1 MRKHWLDNVSI
12 ELFRAA
18 LQKDQLLVG
27 TSDTII
33 GFLATLTEKSKK
45 FLDETKKRVDKPYI
59 ILIGSLEKL
68 DFFVDPQ
75 ESARVRPLLAA
86 CWPGPLTVI
95 FKAKKELPAW
105 MKSPEGTIAIRVPAH
120 AGLQK
125 LLSRVIGLF
134 STSANISGRQ
144 VPTTVAALDP
154 EILKRVAYV
163 ITDEPVD
170 VAAVPEQKKPSTII
184 DCTGPEI
191 KVIREGAYSMVQLQ
205 ERSSLGFK

>member
-1 MRKHWLDNVSI
+1 MRKHWLGDVSI

-18 LQKDQLLVG
+18 LQKDKLLVG
-27 TSDTII
+27 ASDTIL
-33 GFLATLTEKSKK
+33 GFLAAVTEKSKT

-95 FKAKKELPAW
+95 FKAKKELPAF
-105 MKSPEGTIAIRVPAH
+105 MKSLEGTIAIRVPDH

-125 LLSRVIGLF
+125 LLVHFPGLF
-134 STSANISGRQ
+134 STSANISGRP
-144 VPTTVAALDP
+144 VPTTVADFDP
-154 EILKRVAYV
+154 EILKRVTYV
-163 ITDEPVD
+163 ITEEGVG
-170 VAAVPEQKKPSTII
+170 VESVQKKAPSTII

-191 KVIREGAYSMVQLQ
+191 KVIREGAYSIAQL
-205 ERSSLGFK
+205 RRYVPSL

>member
-1 MRKHWLDNVSI
+1 MRKHWLDDVSI
-12 ELFRAA
+12 ELFSAA

-33 GFLATLTEKSKK
+33 GFLAALTEKSKT

-75 ESARVRPLLAA
+75 KSARVRPLLAA

-125 LLSRVIGLF
+125 LLSHVVGLF
-134 STSANISGRQ
+134 STSANVTGHS
-144 VPTTVAALDP
+144 VPTTVAELDP
-154 EILKRVAYV
+154 EILKRVIYV
-163 ITDEPVD
+163 ITEGGEGVGAEL
-170 VAAVPEQKKPSTII
+170 VQKKAPSTII

-191 KVIREGAYSMVQLQ
+191 KVVRAGAFSIAQLK
-205 ERSSLGFK
+205 ELSSLSI